1 MSTAA
6 LGNVD
11 TAVKPAAV
19 NGPVCAPARG
29 LHVEP
34 LQRFVFSNVTWRE
47 FEAFCAALP
56 ERHFRLAYDGSELEI
71 MATSHLHGRLSRLMA
86 QIVIILTDELNMPRQ
101 SGGDFTLKGEQ
112 VERSIQG
119 DESFYLTNEPKV
131 RNKDKIDLTRDPP
144 PDLAIEIEV
153 TDSVLDRLAIYKK
166 LRVPEVWRFDGKR
179 IQVLQLGADGEYVPV
194 ERSRYFPQVDL
205 KEIVAF
211 IQRRD
216 EMDETTLMR
225 SFRAWVQGQIARNW
239 QSSS

>member
-1 MSTAA
+1 ME
-6 LGNVD
+6 NV
-11 TAVKPAAV
+11 TSPGTPATV
-19 NGPVCAPARG
+19 NGPVSASARG

-56 ERHFRLAYDGSELEI
+56 EPHFHLAYDGSKLEI
-71 MATSHLHGRLSRLMA
+71 MAVSKLHGLLRRLLTRMFD
-86 QIVIILTDELNMPRQ
+86 ILTEELNVPMQ
-101 SGGDFTLKGEQ
+101 SSGDFTLRREDI
-112 VERSIQG
+112 ERGIEA
-119 DESFYLTNEPKV
+119 DECFYLENES
-131 RNKDKIDLTRDPP
+131 RIRGKDEIDLAVDPP
-144 PDLAIEIEV
+144 PDLAIEVEV
-153 TDSVLDRLAIYKK
+153 THSVLDRLAIYKK